1 MSHAAVMIPGL
12 DRIGGAEQQA
22 MLLAN
27 GLRER
32 GWRVTVVALSGN
44 GGTAAEK
51 LRNAGVE
58 FLSLEMRKGL
68 ADPRGWIRLNR
79 WLWRERPDIVHAH
92 LPHAAWMARWSR
104 IAAPVP
110 VLVDTLHSSST
121 GKAGRRVGYAMSRW
135 SPDHVTAVSRATAQA
150 HLQAGM
156 VSKNNLCVLPN
167 GIDVEKWQPDLRMRK
182 KLRDA
187 LGITDEFLWL
197 AVGRLEAVKDY
208 PTLLQSMAKT
218 KGLSQLA
225 ILGDGPQLGQLLKL
239 TERLGL
245 LRRVRFL
252 GFDSNVRPWMQ
263 AADGLV
269 LASRYEGLPMVVLE
283 AGACGAPTVATN
295 VAGIRE
301 VIVNGETGWLACANG
316 ADALAAV
323 MARLMRAP
331 ESERHAMGG
340 RAREFVVKQ
349 FSLESVLDRW
359 EKLYAELLGRHEMR
373 KNRLRTREA
382 LTRQSATQA

>member
-1 MSHAAVMIPGL
+1 
-12 DRIGGAEQQA
+12 
-22 MLLAN
+22 
-27 GLRER
+27 
-32 GWRVTVVALSGN
+32 
-44 GGTAAEK
+44 
-51 LRNAGVE
+51 
-58 FLSLEMRKGL
+58 
-68 ADPRGWIRLNR
+68 
-79 WLWRERPDIVHAH
+79 
-92 LPHAAWMARWSR
+92 
-104 IAAPVP
+104 
-110 VLVDTLHSSST
+110 
-121 GKAGRRVGYAMSRW
+121 
-135 SPDHVTAVSRATAQA
+135 
-150 HLQAGM
+150 M
-156 VSKNNLCVLPN
+156 VSKKNLCMLPN
-167 GIDVEKWQPDLRMRK
+167 GIDVEKWQPDPEVRK

-197 AVGRLEAVKDY
+197 AVGRLEPVKDY

-218 KGLSQLA
+218 KERSQLV

-239 TERLGL
+239 SERLGL

-301 VIVNGETGWLACANG
+301 VIVNGETGWLACASG

-331 ESERHAMGG
+331 ESERHAMGD

-359 EKLYAELLGRHEMR
+359 EELYAELLGRREMR

-382 LTRQSATQA
+382 LTRQSATHA